1 MALLK
6 TITGWPL
13 PLRHCSSPRPIEVV
27 VERDDSAAFAFQGR
41 TMRQTQPTQHFA
53 EPERASTGSVGLDD
67 ILGGGFDPD
76 RVYLIEGR
84 PGTGKTTLALQF
96 LLEGVRRGERC
107 LYITLSES
115 ERELRGVVARH
126 GWTLEGI
133 DIFELVPPEAS
144 LDPDQELTLFH
155 PAEMEL
161 SETTKHILDRVLE
174 VNPSRVVFDS
184 LSEMRLL
191 AQSSL
196 RYRRQ
201 ILALKNFFA
210 SRQCTVVLL
219 DDLSSHEGDL
229 QLHSI
234 AHGVIALE
242 QLSLDYGAERRRL
255 RVVKMRGMKFR
266 GGYHDFTIETG
277 GLAIY
282 PRLVAAEHHKAFLGE
297 LTSAG
302 SSELDALLGGGIERG
317 TSLLLIGGA
326 GVGKSSIA
334 LTYAM
339 AAAARGEEVV
349 IFAFDEGLGTVFA
362 RAAGLGLP
370 LQAHVASGRVRMQQI
385 DPAEMSP
392 GEFAHRVRESVER
405 EGVRVIVI
413 DSLNGYMNAMP
424 EERFLVLQ
432 MHELLS
438 TLNQLGVITILVLAQ
453 HGLMGPMQTPLDIS
467 YLSDAV
473 LMLRYFEAEGRVR
486 RAISVVKK
494 RSSAHEDAIREFRL
508 TAAGVKIGP
517 PLTEFQGVLSGVPNY
532 RGGTGPLLTPDRLPT
547 EGPSGG

>member
-1 MALLK
+1 MTEPASLTDPGPE
-6 TITGWPL
+6 TI
-13 PLRHCSSPRPIEVV
+13 SSG
-27 VERDDSAAFAFQGR
+27 SA
-41 TMRQTQPTQHFA
+41 
-53 EPERASTGSVGLDD
+53 GLDD
-67 ILGGGFDPD
+67 ILGGGIDSD

-96 LLEGVRRGERC
+96 LLAGVRDGERC
-107 LYITLSES
+107 LYVTLSES
-115 ERELRGVVARH
+115 ERELRSVVGRH
-126 GWTLEGI
+126 GWTLTGI
-133 DIFELVPPEAS
+133 DVFELVPPEAS
-144 LDPDQELTLFH
+144 LDPEQELTLFH

-161 SETTKHILDRVLE
+161 SETTKNILDRVTE
-174 VNPSRVVFDS
+174 VNPTRVVFAFP
-184 LSEMRLL
+184 SEMRLL
-191 AQSSL
+191 SQNSL

-210 SRQCTVVLL
+210 GRRCTVMLL
-219 DDLSSHEGDL
+219 DDLSSSDHDL

-234 AHGVIALE
+234 ANGVITLE
-242 QLSLDYGAERRRL
+242 QLSLEYGAERRRL
-255 RVVKMRGMKFR
+255 RVVKMRAMKYR

-282 PRLVAAEHHKAFLGE
+282 PRLVAAEHHRAFLGD
-297 LTSAG
+297 LTSTG
-302 SSELDALLGGGIERG
+302 SAELDALLGGGIERG

-326 GVGKSSIA
+326 GVGQSSVA

-339 AAAARGEEVV
+339 AAAGRGEKVGV
-349 IFAFDEGLGTVFA
+349 FAFDEGLGTVFA
-362 RAAGLGLP
+362 RAAGLGMP
-370 LQAHVASGRVRMQQI
+370 LQSQVDSGQIRVHQI

-392 GEFAHRVRESVER
+392 GEFAHMVRHSVEDDA
-405 EGVRVIVI
+405 VRVVII

-438 TLNQLGVITILVLAQ
+438 TLNQLGVVTILVLAQ

-486 RAISVVKK
+486 RAISDPKK
-494 RSSAHEDAIREFRL
+494 PSGPHEATTREFRL
-508 TAAGVKIGP
+508 TGEGGDEGP
-517 PLTEFQGVLSGVPNY
+517 PLTQFQGILSGIPNY
-532 RGGTGPLLTPDRLPT
+532 RGEVTPLLPT
-547 EGPSGG
+547 EGRRD

>member
-1 MALLK
+1 MTEPALPIAPKLE
-6 TITGWPL
+6 TI
-13 PLRHCSSPRPIEVV
+13 
-27 VERDDSAAFAFQGR
+27 
-41 TMRQTQPTQHFA
+41 
-53 EPERASTGSVGLDD
+53 STGSIGLDD
-67 ILGGGFDPD
+67 ILGGGLDAD

-96 LLEGVRRGERC
+96 LLDGVREGERC
-107 LYITLSES
+107 LYVTLSES
-115 ERELRGVVARH
+115 ERELQVVAARH
-126 GWTLEGI
+126 GWNLTGV
-133 DIFELVPPEAS
+133 DVFELVPPEAS
-144 LDPDQELTLFH
+144 LDPNQELTLFH

-161 SETTKHILDRVLE
+161 SETTKSVLDQVTRI
-174 VNPSRVVFDS
+174 NPRRVVFDS

-191 AQSSL
+191 SQNSL

-210 SRQCTVVLL
+210 GRRCTVILL
-219 DDLSSHEGDL
+219 DDLSSNDRGL

-234 AHGVIALE
+234 ANGVITLE

-255 RVVKMRGMKFR
+255 RVVKMRGMQYR

-282 PRLVAAEHHKAFLGE
+282 PRLIAAEHHKAFLGE
-297 LTSAG
+297 LTSTG
-302 SSELDALLGGGIERG
+302 SSELDALLGGGVERG

-339 AAAARGEEVV
+339 SAAIRDETVS

-362 RAAGLGLP
+362 RANGLGMP
-370 LQAHVASGRVRMQQI
+370 LQRHIDSGQIRVQQV

-392 GEFAHRVRESVER
+392 GEFAHMVHHSVQQD
-405 EGVRVIVI
+405 GVRVVII

-438 TLNQLGVITILVLAQ
+438 TLNQLGVVTILVLAQ

-473 LMLRYFEAEGRVR
+473 LILRYFEAGGRVR

-494 RSSAHEDAIREFRL
+494 RSGPHEDAIREFRL
-508 TAAGVKIGP
+508 TGQGVTVGP
-517 PLTEFQGVLSGVPNY
+517 PLTDFQGILTGVPDY
-532 RGGTGPLLTPDRLPT
+532 RGSASPLLPNEREP
-547 EGPSGG
+547 G